1 MAERELVVLLDD
13 QGSPIGT
20 MPKEQAHT
28 ADTPLHAAFSCFG
41 FDGAGRLLLTRRAL
55 TKRTWGG
62 VWTGTCCGHPGPEE
76 DPADAVVR
84 RLRDELGVTPRSV
97 DIVLPNFRYR
107 AVAPNGLVENEICPV
122 FTAVLTGDP
131 RPDPAEVAEWR
142 WVEVGDLVAAVR
154 ATPFVFSPWLVLQ
167 IDELLSAGRLL
178 RQIRDPLT
186 VRGDG
191 EG

>member
-1 MAERELVVLLDD
+1 MAEPELVVLLDD

-41 FDGAGRLLLTRRAL
+41 FDDAGRLLLTRRAL

-62 VWTGTCCGHPGPEE
+62 VWTGTCCGHPRPEE
-76 DPADAVVR
+76 DPVDAVVR
-84 RLRDELGVTPRSV
+84 RLHDELGVEPGS
-97 DIVLPNFRYR
+97 IALVLANFRYR

-122 FTAVLTGDP
+122 YTAALTGEP

-142 WVEVGDLVAAVR
+142 WVEVADLVTAIR

-167 IDELLSAGRLL
+167 IDELLSAGALL
-178 RQIRDPLT
+178 Q
-186 VRGDG
+186 
-191 EG
+191 

>member
-1 MAERELVVLLDD
+1 MAEPELVVLLDD

-41 FDGAGRLLLTRRAL
+41 FDDAGRLLLTRRAL

-62 VWTGTCCGHPGPEE
+62 VWTGTCCGHPRPEE
-76 DPADAVVR
+76 DPVDAVVR
-84 RLRDELGVTPRSV
+84 RLHDELGIEPGT
-97 DIVLPNFRYR
+97 IALVLANFRYR
-107 AVAPNGLVENEICPV
+107 AVAPDGIVENEICPV
-122 FTAVLTGDP
+122 YTAALTGDP

-142 WVEVGDLVAAVR
+142 WVEVADLVTAIR

-167 IDELLSAGRLL
+167 IDELRSAGALP
-178 RQIRDPLT
+178 Q
-186 VRGDG
+186 
-191 EG
+191 